1 MILCPDC
8 GHENL
13 DGEELCARC
22 EQPLVPTAASP
33 SASSPERDILQ
44 DPIRRLV
51 PREPFLVAPET
62 PVGEV
67 LRRMVARRVGC
78 AVVVAEHKVV
88 GIFTERDALLK
99 LNVRAG
105 ELAGRP
111 VSAFMTRSVETLD
124 LDDGIA
130 FALHKM
136 DVGGYRHVPIL
147 HRGRMAGV
155 ISVRDILD
163 YLTAAR

>member
-1 MILCPDC
+1 MIPCPDC
-8 GHENL
+8 GYENL

-67 LRRMVARRVGC
+67 LP
-78 AVVVAEHKVV
+78 
-88 GIFTERDALLK
+88 TQDL
-99 LNVRAG
+99 RA
-105 ELAGRP
+105 AQ
-111 VSAFMTRSVETLD
+111 VSNGDIPCD
-124 LDDGIA
+124 LV
-130 FALHKM
+130 L
-136 DVGGYRHVPIL
+136 PE
-147 HRGRMAGV
+147 
-155 ISVRDILD
+155 
-163 YLTAAR
+163 